1 MEKKSVYGRSI
12 IDILQLEEV
21 VDKPLMIKINALI
34 AALTLETIS
43 DMTIFG
49 FKTEQNRKITGVN
62 MLSMLYEFK
71 IEQEK
76 AYWVEIDRGDDKV
89 IINNDNK
96 VYFSQLFEG
105 IV

>member
-34 AALTLETIS
+34 ATLTLETIS

-49 FKTEQNRKITGVN
+49 LKTEQNRKITGVN